1 MPEQIVYWVINW
13 GYLAI
18 FLLVFLQEIGMPNP
32 FPNELLL
39 MFSGYLS
46 FKALL
51 YLPFVILAAI
61 AGDFIGTNILYFLF
75 YGAGTIIMNKKPG
88 WLPFSSKMI
97 ERLTAKISG
106 GGLLNLY
113 IFRLTPFTRGY
124 TSVIAGLLQVK
135 PRIFLPIAL
144 ITAITWAMVWVV
156 IGNLIGP
163 SWNMFTGN
171 IECFKYY
178 LLAMLTIVAGIIL
191 ILSYF
196 RRREKTNEKVSI
208 HNS

>member
-1 MPEQIVYWVINW
+1 MPEQVVYWVTNW

-39 MFSGYLS
+39 IFSGYLS
-46 FKALL
+46 FKGLL
-51 YLPFVILAAI
+51 YFPFVVMAAV
-61 AGDFIGTNILYFLF
+61 AADFIGTNILYFLF
-75 YGAGTIIMNKKPG
+75 YSAGTFIMKKKPG
-88 WLPFSSKMI
+88 WLPMSSKMI
-97 ERLTAKISG
+97 EKLTTKISG
-106 GGLLNLY
+106 GGLLNIY

-135 PRIFLPIAL
+135 PKVFLLIAI
-144 ITAITWAMVWVV
+144 ITAITWATVWAV

-178 LLAMLTIVAGIIL
+178 LLTMLTIVVCIIL
-191 ILSYF
+191 VISNF
-196 RRREKTNEKVSI
+196 RKKEKNKEKVSI
-208 HNS
+208 NNS